1 MSQRNLTV
9 LTDVALITCIVQR
22 GLADA
27 IVKAAREAGAQ
38 GATVYFARGTGVRER
53 LGVLGV
59 AVEVEKEI
67 INVVVASDQVDYVFD
82 RMFLAGQ
89 LDTPGMG
96 FIYCS
101 HLEKA
106 ATYIP
111 PTLVEKL
118 KSAAKTET
126 QKSSYPNGKAA

>member
-1 MSQRNLTV
+1 MSRRNLTV
-9 LTDVALITCIVQR
+9 LTDVSLITCIVQR
-22 GLADA
+22 GLADG
-27 IVKAAREAGAQ
+27 IVRAAREAGAQ

-67 INVVVASDQVDYVFD
+67 INIVVASDQTDYVFEK
-82 RMFLAGQ
+82 MFLAGK

-96 FIYCS
+96 FIYCAS
-101 HLEKA
+101 LDKA

-111 PTLVEKL
+111 PAILEKL
-118 KSAAKTET
+118 QKKTGTGASERMD
-126 QKSSYPNGKAA
+126 KKAA